1 MKTTHRKVEDRIA
14 EVPES
19 AWKVELEK
27 TSVRYHVVAAWI
39 AIIFNPIF
47 AITDYINIPADWQTI
62 FYLRCTV
69 AAVTLVTL
77 LLYKKSGWPSRILVL
92 IPFLLI
98 SIQNAITYK
107 FIGTE
112 DILGHNLNYMA
123 LFIGAG
129 FFVGWKWAY
138 SLITIIVSVVAS
150 VIFITLNPVIELR
163 LFLLNGGLLL
173 LAVGAFMFVLIKT
186 RYDLTVKEIKA
197 RIALKLSNQEI
208 LEQNE
213 EIQAQNEEIQA
224 QAKNIQ
230 KINNNLEHIVHL
242 RTIDLEKKNKALEEY
257 AFINAHKLRSP
268 VASILGLV
276 NLISKTNLDDEG
288 QIIVNHLERS
298 TVQLDTIVGS
308 ITKTIE
314 RAE

>member
-1 MKTTHRKVEDRIA
+1 MRTTHRKVEDRIA

-19 AWKVELEK
+19 EWKVELEK

-39 AIIFNPIF
+39 AIIFDPIF
-47 AITDYINIPADWQTI
+47 AITDYFNIPEDWQTI
-62 FYLRCTV
+62 FYLRFTV
-69 AAVTLVTL
+69 ATFTLGAL
-77 LLYKKSGWPSRILVL
+77 LLYKKAGWPSRILVL

-107 FIGTE
+107 FIGPE

-129 FFVGWKWAY
+129 FFVAWEWSY
-138 SLITIIVSVVAS
+138 SLITIIVSVVVS
-150 VIFITLNPVIELR
+150 VFFITMNPVIELQS
-163 LFLLNGGLLL
+163 FLVNGGLLL
-173 LAVGAFMFVLIKT
+173 LTVCAFMFVLIKT

-197 RIALKLSNQEI
+197 RIALQLSNQEI

-213 EIQAQNEEIQA
+213 EIQT

-276 NLISKTNLDDEG
+276 NLISKTTLDDEG
-288 QIIVNHLERS
+288 QVILSHLEQS

-314 RAE
+314 RADY

>member
-19 AWKVELEK
+19 EWKVELEK

-39 AIIFNPIF
+39 AIIFDPIF
-47 AITDYINIPADWQTI
+47 AITDYINIPENWQI
-62 FYLRCTV
+62 ILYLRFTV
-69 AAVTLVTL
+69 AAFTLVTL
-77 LLYKKSGWPSRILVL
+77 LLYKKSGWPSRSLVL
-92 IPFLLI
+92 IPFLMI

-123 LFIGAG
+123 LFIGAA
-129 FFVGWKWAY
+129 FFVAWEWSY
-138 SLITIIVSVVAS
+138 SLITIIVSIIAS
-150 VIFITLNPVIELR
+150 VFFITMNPVIELQ

-173 LAVGAFMFVLIKT
+173 LAVCAFMFVLIKT

-197 RIALKLSNQEI
+197 RIALQLSNQEI
-208 LEQNE
+208 LE
-213 EIQAQNEEIQA
+213 QNEEIQA

-288 QIIVNHLERS
+288 QIILSHLEQS

-314 RAE
+314 RADY

>member
-14 EVPES
+14 EVPEHE
-19 AWKVELEK
+19 WKVELEK
-27 TSVRYHVVAAWI
+27 TTVKYHVVAAWI
-39 AIIFNPIF
+39 AIIFDPIF
-47 AITDYINIPADWQTI
+47 AITDYINIPEDWQTI
-62 FYLRCTV
+62 FYLRFTV
-69 AAVTLVTL
+69 AAFTLVTL

-107 FIGTE
+107 FIGSE

-129 FFVGWKWAY
+129 FFVAWEWSY
-138 SLITIIVSVVAS
+138 SLITILISIVAS
-150 VIFITLNPVIELR
+150 VFFITMNPVIELQ

-173 LAVGAFMFVLIKT
+173 LAVCAFMFVLIKT

-197 RIALKLSNQEI
+197 RIALQLSNQEI

-213 EIQAQNEEIQA
+213 EIQT

-230 KINNNLEHIVHL
+230 KINNNLEQIVHL

-288 QIIVNHLERS
+288 QVIVSHLEQS
-298 TVQLDTIVGS
+298 TVQLDSIVGS

-314 RAE
+314 RADY